1 MSNGQTLEAEVVR
14 VTRCA
19 GSRSPWT
26 SVSLVPSLVRISWRL
41 DTLVDHLETDQE
53 QLTPCSLNSLTRAVY
68 TAQGQFNAPLLRPIV
83 TRIEQANLRL
93 ADYTER
99 TFMAA
104 QSDFRIVV
112 SPEIPRR
119 GPASAVDEG
128 VDTDQ
133 VFRSA

>member
-19 GSRSPWT
+19 VSRSPWT
-26 SVSLVPSLVRISWRL
+26 AVSLVPSLVRISRRL
-41 DTLVDHLETDQE
+41 DSLVERLETDQE
-53 QLTPCSLNSLTRAVY
+53 RLTPCSLNSLTRAVY
-68 TAQGQFNAPLLRPIV
+68 TVQGQFNAPLLRPLV

-104 QSDFRIVV
+104 QSDFHNMV

-119 GPASAVDEG
+119 GPASEVDEG
-128 VDTDQ
+128 ADMDP